1 MKKMKKWL
9 LLVPLVLVA
18 CSRVDEMQESPQTEA
33 SVSQSEVSS
42 SENAESKTTT
52 EKEFEPAS
60 VEVVEAYPNLMFE
73 EPLYYTTTND
83 QDNTA
88 FVVERTG
95 KIRYFENKM
104 DTKETITFIDLSS
117 KINTEGN
124 EMGLLG
130 LAFHPDFD
138 QNGYFF
144 VNYTSNDGTVI
155 ARFEADPETLEV
167 KMETESTVLTFP
179 QPYAN
184 HNGGH
189 LAFGPD
195 GYLYIGVGDGGGSGD
210 PEGNAQDLNEL
221 YGKLLRIDVDQ
232 SNNGQAYGIP
242 ADNPFTANTD
252 DYREEIYA
260 YGLRNPWRFSF
271 DTEKDRLWL
280 ADVGENT
287 IEEIDW
293 IENGLNY
300 GWNLK
305 EGTNEF
311 NPAGTVNPTELRD
324 PIFEY
329 DHAEG
334 QSITGGYVYYGKEN
348 PSLTGSYIYGDF
360 ISGKIW
366 ALWKPDEA
374 TEGKNVELADTDLMI
389 SSFGVTQDGELIIV
403 DFNGKLYTVEEKD

>member
-1 MKKMKKWL
+1 M
-9 LLVPLVLVA
+9 A
-18 CSRVDEMQESPQTEA
+18 CSRIDETQEVPQTES

-42 SENAESKTTT
+42 SEIAESKTTT

-60 VEVVEAYPNLMFE
+60 VEVVEAYPNLTFE
-73 EPLYYTTTND
+73 EPLYYTTINA
-83 QDNTA
+83 QDNMA

-95 KIRYFENKM
+95 KIRYFKNQT
-104 DTKETITFIDLSS
+104 DSKETTIFIDLSS
-117 KINTEGN
+117 KISTSGN

-130 LAFHPDFD
+130 LTFHPDFE

-144 VNYTSNDGTVI
+144 VNYTSDEGTVI
-155 ARFEADPETLEV
+155 ARFEADPTTLEA
-167 KMETESTVLTFP
+167 KMETEKIILTFP

-210 PEGNAQDLNEL
+210 PKGNAQNLTEF

-232 SNNGQAYGIP
+232 SSNGQAYGIP
-242 ADNPFTANTD
+242 ADNPFAANTE

-293 IENGLNY
+293 IENGQNY

-311 NPAGTVNPTELRD
+311 NPVADSGDPAELID
-324 PIFEY
+324 PIYEY
-329 DHAEG
+329 DHTEG

-360 ISGKIW
+360 ISGKVW
-366 ALWKPDEA
+366 ALWKPDE
-374 TEGKNVELADTDLMI
+374 TIEGKNVELADTDLMI
-389 SSFGVTQDGELIIV
+389 SSFGVNQNGELVIV
-403 DFNGKLYTVEEKD
+403 DINGKLYTIVEKE

>member
-1 MKKMKKWL
+1 
-9 LLVPLVLVA
+9 
-18 CSRVDEMQESPQTEA
+18 
-33 SVSQSEVSS
+33 
-42 SENAESKTTT
+42 
-52 EKEFEPAS
+52 
-60 VEVVEAYPNLMFE
+60 MFE
-73 EPLYYTTTND
+73 EPLYYTTIND

-95 KIRYFENKM
+95 KIRYFENQP
-104 DTKETITFIDLSS
+104 DTKETSTFIDLSS
-117 KINTEGN
+117 KISTEGN

-130 LAFHPDFD
+130 LAFHPDFE

-144 VNYTSNDGTVI
+144 VNYTSDEGTVI
-155 ARFEADPETLEV
+155 ARFEANPTTLEV
-167 KMETESTVLTFP
+167 KIETEKIILTFP

-210 PEGNAQDLNEL
+210 PKGNAQSLTEL

-232 SNNGQAYGIP
+232 STNGQTYGIP
-242 ADNPFTANTD
+242 ADNPFAANTD

-293 IENGLNY
+293 IEKGQNY

-311 NPAGTVNPTELRD
+311 NPAGSVNPSKLMD
-324 PIFEY
+324 PIYEY
-329 DHAEG
+329 DHTEG
-334 QSITGGYVYYGKEN
+334 QPITGGYVYYGKEN

-360 ISGKIW
+360 VSGKIW
-366 ALWKPDEA
+366 ALWKPDGAAES
-374 TEGKNVELADTDLMI
+374 KNVKLADTDLMV
-389 SSFGVTQDGELIIV
+389 SSFGVDQAGELIIV
-403 DFNGKLYTVEEKD
+403 DFSGKLYTMKEKN